1 MQQSCAESHY
11 LLKNVITREEL
22 QVHFHPDSD
31 ALSNL
36 LFAPMKN
43 IMRALERRPVLRKVP
58 TGNFGEQMQ
67 QTLKEKASKEVT
79 EVQNDASDSNFTA
92 EDLYFGADD
101 GDIFFAAKQ
110 MFRPDVELYETVEK
124 LEVDAVLPCTVI
136 AAVGKGCLSLG
147 AARIQSGDQIIA
159 IDTHRTM
166 NLRTVQTYLEGKQGS
181 TVTITVLRPLAHHEH
196 AKVEIIRAKLVRT
209 TCNPWLSWVES
220 TILLQQKGEENSA
233 IKEATTD
240 KKLFAEVMINQQLI
254 SCEVVAERGSFELLS
269 RIENLP
275 VKRLNHR
282 FGAYNGLFLT
292 LTAAADRI
300 KAVYRA
306 HIIRRSVV
314 CNFTIRQS
322 LEEKSKSTE
331 RILMTNGLATQL
343 VVEWVNDGLLG
354 TSPLQSCIEHGHS
367 EGLLQ
372 LIHYGFGSQTS
383 WIEGVRRAK
392 MFYTLMDSALENN
405 AAKASL
411 VLVQE
416 LGVLPI
422 LENSTYTQAEKAIF
436 VMNASIR
443 YSSVDVIESLLEN
456 PSVMQCLGE
465 HNVQKNLTLVSV
477 EVIFHSNI
485 FSTDTKRRMAIR
497 FGRVRVVHAILQA
510 RPRMACLRL
519 ISFPD
524 ESALTIVLRNT
535 NKSKY
540 AKNETV

>member
-1 MQQSCAESHY
+1 
-11 LLKNVITREEL
+11 
-22 QVHFHPDSD
+22 
-31 ALSNL
+31 
-36 LFAPMKN
+36 
-43 IMRALERRPVLRKVP
+43 
-58 TGNFGEQMQ
+58 
-67 QTLKEKASKEVT
+67 
-79 EVQNDASDSNFTA
+79 
-92 EDLYFGADD
+92 
-101 GDIFFAAKQ
+101 
-110 MFRPDVELYETVEK
+110 VEK

-136 AAVGKGCLSLG
+136 AAVGKDCLSLG
-147 AARIQSGDQIIA
+147 AERIQSGDQIIA

-166 NLRTVQTYLEGKQGS
+166 NLRTVQTYLEGEKGS
-181 TVTITVLRPLAHHEH
+181 TVTITVLRPLAHHQH

-209 TCNPWLSWVES
+209 AYNPWLSWVES
-220 TILLQQKGEENSA
+220 TILLQQKDEEKSA

-240 KKLFAEVMINQQLI
+240 KKSFAEAMINQQLI
-254 SCEVVAERGSFELLS
+254 SCEVVAERGSFEQLS

-354 TSPLQSCIEHGHS
+354 TSPLQSCIENGHS

-383 WIEGVRRAK
+383 WIESVRRAK

-422 LENSTYTQAEKAIF
+422 LENSTYTQAEKAQF

-443 YSSVDVIESLLEN
+443 YSAVDVVESLIEN

-465 HNVQKNLTLVSV
+465 HNVQKNLMSVSV
-477 EVIFHSNI
+477 DIFCKTI
-485 FSTDTKRRMAIR
+485 
-497 FGRVRVVHAILQA
+497 
-510 RPRMACLRL
+510 
-519 ISFPD
+519 IS
-524 ESALTIVLRNT
+524 
-535 NKSKY
+535 
-540 AKNETV
+540 

>member
-1 MQQSCAESHY
+1 MQQSFAESHY

-79 EVQNDASDSNFTA
+79 EVQNDASNSNFTA

-101 GDIFFAAKQ
+101 GDNFFAAKQ

-240 KKLFAEVMINQQLI
+240 KKLFAEAMINQQLI

-422 LENSTYTQAEKAIF
+422 LENSTYTQAEKALF

-443 YSSVDVIESLLEN
+443 YSSVDVIESLIEN

-524 ESALTIVLRNT
+524 ESALTMVLRNT